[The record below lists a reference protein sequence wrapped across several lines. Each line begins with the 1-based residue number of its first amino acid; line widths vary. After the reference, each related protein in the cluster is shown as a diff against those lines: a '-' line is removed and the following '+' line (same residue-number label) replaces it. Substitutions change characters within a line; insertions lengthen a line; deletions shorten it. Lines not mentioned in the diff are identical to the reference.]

1 MLADFMSPP
10 AAALVHVVLSLVV
23 SASATAASI
32 DAAQGPATPGA
43 LPASSSRDSYR
54 IGAGDKLDI
63 DVVGRPTLAR
73 PAMTVDSRGLIR
85 MPYIKEPIV
94 AGCLTVDELSE
105 ALERQYAPYLV
116 EPQVTVS
123 VREYSGQSVEVFG
136 AVAKPG
142 LFQLQ
147 REVRLRELLTIAGGV
162 APNASPLAQF
172 VHDENSAACQT
183 GAAGDVQFR
192 HETTVTSVDLTK
204 LLRGEGENPVVR
216 PGDFVHIPLAD
227 QVFVV
232 GQVTKPS
239 ALPLVGRLTVSRAV
253 AMAGGRTANAKTQA
267 RIVRLNPD
275 GAANTDLLVDLKAVE
290 QEGALDIELRSGDVV
305 EVPLAAGRQAF
316 KFVLASLLTAGLYY
330 PLILVR

>member
-1 MLADFMSPP
+1 VLLCL
-10 AAALVHVVLSLVV
+10 LVC
-23 SASATAASI
+23 ASARAVCAPS
-32 DAAQGPATPGA
+32 AP
-43 LPASSSRDSYR
+43 LPTMPSTSQQPDGQDSYR
-54 IGAGDKLDI
+54 IGPGDKLDI

-73 PAMTVDSRGLIR
+73 PALPVDSRGLIR
-85 MPYIKEPIV
+85 MPYIKAPIL
-94 AGCLTVDELSE
+94 ASCLTVDELSA

-123 VREYSGQSVEVFG
+123 VREYSGQSVEVVG
-136 AVAKPG
+136 AVGKPG

-162 APNASPLAQF
+162 RPDASSIAQF
-172 VHDENSAACQT
+172 VHDENLASCQA
-183 GAAGDVQFR
+183 GGGGDVQFL
-192 HETTVTSVDLTK
+192 HETTVTAVDLAK
-204 LLRGEGENPVVR
+204 LLRGEGENPIVR

-232 GQVTKPS
+232 GQVAKPTV
-239 ALPLVGRLTVSRAV
+239 LPLVGRLTVSRAV
-253 AMAGGRTANAKTQA
+253 AMAGGRTPNAKTQA

-290 QEGALDIELRSGDVV
+290 QEGAPDIELRSGDVV
-305 EVPLAAGRQAF
+305 EVPVAQGRQAL

-330 PLILVR
+330 PLILIR